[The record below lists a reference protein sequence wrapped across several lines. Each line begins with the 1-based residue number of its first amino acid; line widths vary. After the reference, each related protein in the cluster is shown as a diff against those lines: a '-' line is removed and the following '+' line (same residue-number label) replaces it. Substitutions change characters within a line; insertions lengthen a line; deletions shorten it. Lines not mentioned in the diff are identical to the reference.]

1 LYVLCFSDL
10 GPNTGPH
17 PIRRE
22 ELMASF
28 NPDRG
33 WNVAA
38 IEPDR
43 IKTRF
48 HADVPA
54 WFATI
59 KRI

>member
-1 LYVLCFSDL
+1 M
-10 GPNTGPH
+10 
-17 PIRRE
+17 RRQDQLQE
-22 ELMASF
+22 G
-28 NPDRG
+28 DG

-43 IKTRF
+43 IQTRY
-48 HADVPA
+48 HDDGAPA